1 MRLYFI
7 LCFMQSYLYV
17 LHYVPPLRRSAII
30 QQYFFSIATNVFVV
44 VIFQSVSSFSV
55 FSLIQIVIG
64 FHWFFLFTAISSFPG
79 NLLIIVALQKV
90 TSIHP
95 PSKLLFSC
103 LALTDLCVGI
113 ILQPLNIAYML
124 SPHYYSL
131 C

>member
-1 MRLYFI
+1 MF
-7 LCFMQSYLYV
+7 
-17 LHYVPPLRRSAII
+17 HAII
-30 QQYFFSIATNVFVV
+30 SLRIALRAASSPLCNNSAVFLQHRNKCNFWYFVGFTVIFV

-64 FHWFFLFTAISSFPG
+64 FHSFFLFTAITSFPG

-113 ILQPLNIAYML
+113 ILQP
-124 SPHYYSL
+124 
-131 C
+131 